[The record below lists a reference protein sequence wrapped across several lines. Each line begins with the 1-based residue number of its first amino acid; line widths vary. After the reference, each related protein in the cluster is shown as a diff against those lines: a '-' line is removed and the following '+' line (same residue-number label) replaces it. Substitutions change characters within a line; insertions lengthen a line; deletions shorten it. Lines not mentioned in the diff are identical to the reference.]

1 MRLPET
7 IAVMRAGGRINAGIL
22 HFMDFL
28 DDPHYAWMGF
38 GDVVTSDG
46 LTWKGL
52 GEVVSMQGG
61 GQQAG
66 VVANNL
72 TLTVAG
78 DSDLISDDLIAK
90 AIGSEAQVYGRRYFT
105 AIQFFD
111 EDWLPTD
118 SYRVIYVGVMDRMA
132 FKRSA
137 TVREISLNIESPF
150 VRRRVP
156 RLELF
161 TDRDQRSKFPAD
173 RMFEFISGLKDKAV
187 QWPKF

>member
-22 HFMDFL
+22 HFMDFK
-28 DDPHYAWMGF
+28 DDPHYCWMGF
-38 GDVVTSDG
+38 GDLVTKDG
-46 LTWKGL
+46 ITWKGI
-52 GEVVSMQGG
+52 GDVVSMEGG

-66 VVANNL
+66 IIANNL
-72 TLTVAG
+72 TLTLAG
-78 DSDLISDDLIAK
+78 SSDLITDEMIAR
-90 AIGSEAQVYGRRYFT
+90 ALDSENQVYGRRYFT
-105 AIQFFD
+105 AIQFFT
-111 EDWLPTD
+111 EDWQPTD
-118 SYRVIYVGVMDRMA
+118 SYRVIYVGVMDRMS

-137 TVREISLNIESPF
+137 TQREISLNIESPF

-161 TDRDQRSKFPAD
+161 TDRDQRSKYPD
-173 RMFEFISGLKDKAV
+173 DLMFEFISGLRDKAV

>member
-28 DDPHYAWMGF
+28 NDPHYTWMGF
-38 GDVVTSDG
+38 GDVVTADG
-46 LTWKGL
+46 LAWKGL

-90 AIGSEAQVYGRRYFT
+90 AIDSETQVYGRRYFT

-137 TVREISLNIESPF
+137 TTREISLNIESPF

-173 RMFEFISGLKDKAV
+173 QMFEFISGLKDKAV